1 MNMLAL
7 LLCAITLSM
16 QVFAGDDKFSISV
29 ADQRNHL
36 YAIIE
41 NRFDSTALHFTVGEF
56 RIKRSTLRLP
66 VHYATT
72 SLDRQFE
79 WGTST
84 TGLDSV
90 LTNKF
95 KSLQFM
101 VSSGDSVEF
110 YRSVVVSSIHCDDP
124 TRPGDPA
131 PPDGMGN
138 YPDTWKAAYG
148 DIVDTSTVMLRIER
162 VSDTAVYATLDSVVV
177 SPNTNSK
184 YVPHGG
190 TNPDA
195 YIHTRA
201 IPAAFDGQMCRL
213 RIAVRRMGA
222 SPLGMMGQFHREKM
236 ALSVW
241 SDRAVR
247 SKIDAATVDSL
258 DSRYLELAEA
268 YVDSL
273 MSTSNSWESIMH
285 LKIPDATFR
294 RIVSKHFSITE
305 HEEGAFSYTPL
316 NKFLD
321 TAGLYLHTTA
331 TEKADYASF
340 DEMAKPG
347 VHAVSYASTEAS
359 ALSIRYVRLR
369 SGMLE
374 VNCTKPVDTKEL
386 KWRIVDITGRI
397 LQEGYAWPDFTA
409 QGSLQLPFPW
419 QVPGPYILQLVDVL
433 HSSAASAKM
442 LNR

>member
-1 MNMLAL
+1 
-7 LLCAITLSM
+7 
-16 QVFAGDDKFSISV
+16 
-29 ADQRNHL
+29 
-36 YAIIE
+36 
-41 NRFDSTALHFTVGEF
+41 
-56 RIKRSTLRLP
+56 
-66 VHYATT
+66 
-72 SLDRQFE
+72 
-79 WGTST
+79 
-84 TGLDSV
+84 
-90 LTNKF
+90 
-95 KSLQFM
+95 
-101 VSSGDSVEF
+101 
-110 YRSVVVSSIHCDDP
+110 
-124 TRPGDPA
+124 
-131 PPDGMGN
+131 MGN

-148 DIVDTSTVMLRIER
+148 DIVDTSTVMLRIEQ

-213 RIAVRRMGA
+213 RIVVRRMGA
-222 SPLGMMGQFHREKM
+222 SPLGLMGQFHREKM

-247 SKIDAATVDSL
+247 SKIDSATVDSL
-258 DSRYLELAEA
+258 DSRYLELAKA

-294 RIVSKHFSITE
+294 RIMSKHFSITE

-419 QVPGPYILQLVDVL
+419 QVPGPYILQLVDIL